1 MSRQETAG
9 RVSNKWQM
17 RKRDRRMSSRGEI
30 KKSPLSSRGGLIKV
44 RDNKRQEGW
53 PGTRE
58 GRTAGS
64 RTRGLKYRQAGTMEF
79 YRGTS
84 GLFLSPFPLPFS
96 LFLSFASRFRSNS
109 AYRTRKQ
116 IKLRVKRK
124 IEILRFFHGIT
135 RGNDNGKVLR
145 ACQLSRKII
154 NSTKT

>member
-1 MSRQETAG
+1 
-9 RVSNKWQM
+9 M

-84 GLFLSPFPLPFS
+84 GLFSPLPSLS
-96 LFLSFASRFRSNS
+96 LFFLCLSFRSNS

-124 IEILRFFHGIT
+124 IEILRFFRGIT
-135 RGNDNGKVLR
+135 RENDDGKVLY
-145 ACQLSRKII
+145 ACQLSRKI
-154 NSTKT
+154 NFTKTRSEIRPRFVIDYSTVT